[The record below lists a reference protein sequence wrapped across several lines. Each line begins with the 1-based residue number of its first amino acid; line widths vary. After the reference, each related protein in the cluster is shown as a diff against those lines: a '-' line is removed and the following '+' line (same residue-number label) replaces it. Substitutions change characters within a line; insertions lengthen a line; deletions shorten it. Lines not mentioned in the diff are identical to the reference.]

1 MTIISLICENL
12 ILIFAKIS
20 WIIMCI
26 IPETFNLR
34 WHSLPVKTTDT
45 VKQFVVT
52 EEGGYNSS
60 VSNILWKACSNQV
73 Y

>member
-12 ILIFAKIS
+12 ILILPKIS

-26 IPETFNLR
+26 IPETFKLR
-34 WHSLPVKTTDT
+34 WHFLPVKTTDT

-60 VSNILWKACSNQV
+60 VSKILWKASSNQV